1 MKRERKKKESGFSQ
15 FIQRWGTAHQQRLQ
29 RCHVISQTFPEEWLV
44 TAICTRHT
52 FPVNVSIPETKLI
65 QSCLV
70 STAWEQMEL
79 WSVGIF
85 LQMRINR
92 SNCPPLWRYFCLNK
106 QCWTSNKYW
115 HILLLAF
122 LFSRIILDSCPSV
135 NTAPH
140 QKIRMHLIG
149 WKLENVN
156 YISVL
161 EIQPRE
167 TELLDFQVDAWLK
180 TDPWQL
186 LGC

>member
-1 MKRERKKKESGFSQ
+1 MRDSPPTKTPNS
-15 FIQRWGTAHQQRLQ
+15 
-29 RCHVISQTFPEEWLV
+29 HVISQTFQEAWLV
-44 TAICTRHT
+44 AICTRHT
-52 FPVNVSIPETKLI
+52 FPVNVFIPETKLI

-70 STAWEQMEL
+70 STEWEQMEL
-79 WSVGIF
+79 WPVGIF
-85 LQMRINR
+85 LQMRING
-92 SNCPPLWRYFCLNK
+92 SNCPPLWRYFCLIN

-122 LFSRIILDSCPSV
+122 LFSRIILNSCPSV
-135 NTAPH
+135 NTTH

-149 WKLENVN
+149 GKLENAN

-161 EIQPRE
+161 GIQPKE
-167 TELLDFQVDAWLK
+167 TELLDFQVDTWLE